1 MSLFNKKRLPIATF
15 KLTNDIVTKLRRG
28 WYSDEYF
35 NQTVQV
41 LQELA
46 REGYQFGNKP
56 SDLDGIVDVSQVE
69 IGNLEVEMQFFTRR
83 TPFSV
88 VAGIDEAIAILQ
100 ECTGYF
106 EKDDSFVNTYDKLEV
121 LALEDGEMVH
131 FSGSPENVQPVLKIR
146 GRYRDFGH
154 LETALLGVMAVQTR
168 IATNVYNVLV
178 AAKSKQVLFF
188 PARFDHYK
196 MQGISGYAYW
206 IAVNRYD
213 YDYDTASKTSIST
226 WEQGD
231 WWGGKAGG
239 TISHSSI
246 ACFLGNT
253 AETMLQYA
261 KYIDVEKPRI
271 ALVDFHNDCVRDIK
285 TVLNAMWDQYWFYTC
300 AGDFNTAL
308 RYKLFAVRLD
318 TSKNMIDASIL
329 PIYSVKADSGVTP
342 RLVYNIRE
350 CLDTHWQ
357 VLVEKYGTKLQ
368 EGSLQALEN
377 AARAYCQEIKIVVTG
392 GFNAER
398 IRAFE
403 EVGVPV
409 DIYGVGSS
417 LLENS
422 SANNTNN
429 DFTADIVKVKI
440 GASYYELAKVGRK
453 SCENNHL
460 QKIQ

>member
-1 MSLFNKKRLPIATF
+1 MSLFNKKRISIETF
-15 KLTNDIVTKLRRG
+15 KMTSDIVDKLRKG

-41 LQELA
+41 LNLMA
-46 REGYQFGNKP
+46 KDGYQFGSNP
-56 SDLDGIVDVSQVE
+56 NDLDGIVDVSQVE

-83 TPFSV
+83 KPFSV

-100 ECTGYF
+100 ECTGYY
-106 EKDDSFVNTYDKLEV
+106 EMDNSFVNTYDKLEV
-121 LALEDGEMVH
+121 LAVEDGEMVH
-131 FSGSPENVQPVLKIR
+131 YHGNAKSVQPVLKVR

-178 AAKSKQVLFF
+178 AAKSKQVLYF

-271 ALVDFHNDCVRDIK
+271 ALVDFHNDCVKDIK
-285 TVLNAMWDQYWFYTC
+285 AVIEAMWEKYWLYSC
-300 AGDFNTAL
+300 AGDYKTAS
-308 RYKLFAVRLD
+308 RYKLFAVRPD
-318 TSKNMIDASIL
+318 TSKNMIDASIE
-329 PIYSVKADSGVTP
+329 PIYSVKNDSGVTP

-350 CLDTHWQ
+350 CLDTHWL
-357 VLVEKYGTKLQ
+357 VLVEKYGTGLN

-392 GFNAER
+392 GFNADR

-453 SCENNHL
+453 SCENDHL
-460 QKIQ
+460 QKVQ